1 VSIPWYSHLFLVL
14 FFRHAPWMLPDLQ
27 TVATEAR
34 HEGHHDVAVVEFCGG
49 TQVKLK
55 VELTTTNRRRRV

>member
-1 VSIPWYSHLFLVL
+1 M
-14 FFRHAPWMLPDLQ
+14 HAPWLLPDLQ
-27 TVATEAR
+27 TVAAEAR